1 MVEPPLIE
9 PPLKQRR
16 VVSYPDEELF
26 VSPLLYEDD
35 SYCRNDVRWN
45 SELCYNKQY

>member
-16 VVSYPDEELF
+16 VSYPDEELF
-26 VSPLLYEDD
+26 VSPLLYEGY

>member
-16 VVSYPDEELF
+16 VSYPDEELF
-26 VSPLLYEDD
+26 VSPL
-35 SYCRNDVRWN
+35 YCMKVIAIVVMM
-45 SELCYNKQY
+45 